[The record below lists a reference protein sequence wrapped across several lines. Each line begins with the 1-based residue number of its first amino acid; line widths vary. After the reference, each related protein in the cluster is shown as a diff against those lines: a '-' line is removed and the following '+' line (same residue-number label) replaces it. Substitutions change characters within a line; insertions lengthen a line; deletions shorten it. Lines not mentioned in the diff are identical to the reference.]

1 MNDPADSVD
10 GSVDRGVYE
19 APTRYPDLTV
29 HRGEFAVRDDDR
41 SEITEV
47 RIRRRNVTLDWQ
59 GVDSETRQ
67 TLRTARS
74 GAKRGFTMALT
85 RLSDAL
91 VAEGSIEEVTK
102 CERKMEEAFEKFKMA
117 CDSYRDLLVEDDD
130 LDECGAYFRETEPRF
145 ITMKD
150 MIKFH
155 LESNIQRCTQRS
167 FPEVTPEDSIS
178 EVAFHK
184 TTRTRSS
191 WTSRERSSNAKLI
204 AATKRASLL
213 AEESLLEEK
222 YRLEKMEL
230 DLNKEKKA
238 LQLRTEIAKVEAKER
253 ACIGFT
259 FPSQINK
266 DRLDLLPHQDQLDL
280 TCKFGVNVPDPVF
293 VCWVIVFEVVYKC
306 QEIDIL

>member
-1 MNDPADSVD
+1 MCFDESYISLKTTVRWKIFAMNDPADSVD
-10 GSVDRGVYE
+10 GFVDRGVYE
-19 APTRYPDLTV
+19 APTRHPDLAV
-29 HRGEFAVRDDDR
+29 HHGEFPVRDDDR
-41 SEITEV
+41 SEITGV

-59 GVDSETRQ
+59 GIDSETKQ

-74 GAKRGFTMALT
+74 GAKRRFTMALT

-130 LDECGAYFRETEPRF
+130 LDECGAYFRETESRF

-150 MIKFH
+150 RISFL

-178 EVAFHK
+178 EVASHK

-191 WTSRERSSNAKLI
+191 WTSRERS
-204 AATKRASLL
+204 
-213 AEESLLEEK
+213 
-222 YRLEKMEL
+222 
-230 DLNKEKKA
+230 
-238 LQLRTEIAKVEAKER
+238 
-253 ACIGFT
+253 
-259 FPSQINK
+259 
-266 DRLDLLPHQDQLDL
+266 
-280 TCKFGVNVPDPVF
+280 
-293 VCWVIVFEVVYKC
+293 
-306 QEIDIL
+306 